1 MAKENGQAVER
12 ADVFIKAYCTKD
24 GTPISNEVRD
34 KIDKMKEILNNG
46 GKLVGDHRDGIL
58 WAKDDAFAQVM
69 GKERSGRVRGVGFGP
84 TPSGRSGSNL
94 PCVPGPSSTETAQ
107 RMTALENSMRDQL
120 ADSEQ
125 RHQQQLAEAL
135 AKAKRESDARHE
147 QQLAEALAEAK
158 RESDARH
165 EQKLAEAM
173 RESETRHQ
181 QQLDETKRE
190 MADTKRRMDEIVA
203 FLQKNMPTNLSVSGY
218 SG

>member
-12 ADVFIKAYCTKD
+12 ANVFIKAYCTKD

-94 PCVPGPSSTETAQ
+94 PCVPGPSSTETVQ

-135 AKAKRESDARHE
+135 AEAKRESDARHE

-158 RESDARH
+158 RKSDARH
-165 EQKLAEAM
+165 EQQLAEAM

-203 FLQKNMPTNLSVSGY
+203 FLQKNMPTSLSDY

>member
-1 MAKENGQAVER
+1 
-12 ADVFIKAYCTKD
+12 
-24 GTPISNEVRD
+24 
-34 KIDKMKEILNNG
+34 
-46 GKLVGDHRDGIL
+46 
-58 WAKDDAFAQVM
+58 M
-69 GKERSGRVRGVGFGP
+69 GKEHSGRVRGVGFGP

-135 AKAKRESDARHE
+135 AEAKRESDARHQ

-165 EQKLAEAM
+165 EQQLAEAM
-173 RESETRHQ
+173 RESERRHQ

-190 MADTKRRMDEIVA
+190 MGEAKQRMDEMVA
-203 FLQKNMPTNLSVSGY
+203 FLQKNVISSLRGY
-218 SG
+218 SGNSATS

>member
-1 MAKENGQAVER
+1 M
-12 ADVFIKAYCTKD
+12 KD
-24 GTPISNEVRD
+24 
-34 KIDKMKEILNNG
+34 ILNNG

-94 PCVPGPSSTETAQ
+94 PCVPGPSSTETVQ

-135 AKAKRESDARHE
+135 AEAKQESDARHE
-147 QQLAEALAEAK
+147 QQLAEAK
-158 RESDARH
+158 
-165 EQKLAEAM
+165 Q
-173 RESETRHQ
+173 ESETWHE
-181 QQLDETKRE
+181 QQLAGNGRSKAE
-190 MADTKRRMDEIVA
+190 
-203 FLQKNMPTNLSVSGY
+203 NG
-218 SG
+218 

>member
-1 MAKENGQAVER
+1 
-12 ADVFIKAYCTKD
+12 
-24 GTPISNEVRD
+24 
-34 KIDKMKEILNNG
+34 MKEILDNG

-69 GKERSGRVRGVGFGP
+69 GKEHSGRVRGVGFGP

-135 AKAKRESDARHE
+135 AEAKRESDARHE
-147 QQLAEALAEAK
+147 QQLAEA
-158 RESDARH
+158 
-165 EQKLAEAM
+165 M
-173 RESETRHQ
+173 RESERRHQ
-181 QQLDETKRE
+181 QQLEETKRE
-190 MADTKRRMDEIVA
+190 MADTKRRMDEMVA
-203 FLQKNMPTNLSVSGY
+203 FLQKNVISSLSGY
-218 SG
+218 SGNTNFTFNLIKLACLLQYYVLLILRI

>member
-1 MAKENGQAVER
+1 M
-12 ADVFIKAYCTKD
+12 KD
-24 GTPISNEVRD
+24 
-34 KIDKMKEILNNG
+34 ILNNG

-69 GKERSGRVRGVGFGP
+69 GEERSGRVRGVGFGP

-94 PCVPGPSSTETAQ
+94 PCVPGPSSTETVQ

-120 ADSEQ
+120 ADAEQ
-125 RHQQQLAEAL
+125 RHQ
-135 AKAKRESDARHE
+135 

-165 EQKLAEAM
+165 EQQLAEALRESDARHEQQMAEAM

-203 FLQKNMPTNLSVSGY
+203 FLQKNMAPSSLTGY
-218 SG
+218 SGNTNFAF